1 MQGDL
6 ADPVYF
12 DFISYAQYAVISDK
26 IKNGKLEFVE
36 KVNATG
42 DTQIVRRDP
51 MFNDNKMLS
60 SVHSAMVGEKLL
72 ESIMDTYNNNPKL
85 LPPPPTNNAISF
97 DDFKQYAQLILDIFL
112 INGYALSME
121 LTPLPSVE
129 SGQSIYKIVTKLPI
143 NLWSLQALIVRGDTP
158 VNNFE
163 VKVLQALAERYKLR
177 LELLSTT
184 FTNKID
190 VNYIVRLK

>member
-26 IKNGKLEFVE
+26 IKNCKLEFVE

-51 MFNDNKMLS
+51 IFSDNKMLPF
-60 SVHSAMVGEKLL
+60 VHSNLVGEKVL
-72 ESIMDTYNNNPKL
+72 EYITETYNNNPKL
-85 LPPPPTNNAISF
+85 LPPTTTNAVSF

-121 LTPLPSVE
+121 ITPLPSVE

-190 VNYIVRLK
+190 VNYIVRLQ